1 MPWGVAAAA
10 VIGGVAQNVASKK
23 ASKAQGKASDA
34 SLAYTKEAADQARG
48 DLFKLYP
55 AAQDNARAGFQGAMD
70 IFGQTVPQQG
80 NLIQQGNVGAQQ
92 QLLAGLG
99 QSRNALLGGQFDP
112 SQLQPVTLNANYD
125 FASQQLPQ
133 LIDPYAASNNPTQ
146 GPLLDP
152 QRDAFLLG
160 GQGGQIAD
168 PDSYYRYQQAKA
180 RGLT

>member
-1 MPWGVAAAA
+1 MSGIATAMVATAA
-10 VIGGVAQNVASKK
+10 VGAYSQNKASKK
-23 ASKAQGKASDA
+23 AVKAQKGASDA

-80 NLIQQGNVGAQQ
+80 NLIQQGNVAAQQ
-92 QLLAGLG
+92 QLLSGLG

-125 FASQQLPQ
+125 FAQQQLPQ
-133 LIDPYAASNNPTQ
+133 LIDPYSASVNPTQ
-146 GPLLDP
+146 APLLDP
-152 QRDAFLLG
+152 QRDANLLAG
-160 GQGGQIAD
+160 RLNGPANMFG
-168 PDSYYRYQQAKA
+168 YQQANS
-180 RGLT
+180 RF